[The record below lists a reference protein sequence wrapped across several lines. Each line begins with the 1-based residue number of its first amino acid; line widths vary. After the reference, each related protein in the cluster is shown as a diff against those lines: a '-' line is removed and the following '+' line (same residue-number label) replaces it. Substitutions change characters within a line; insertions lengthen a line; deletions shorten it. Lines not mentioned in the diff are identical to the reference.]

1 MFIFGVIPF
10 TEVREFVKNNYQ
22 KFFELSFGLFYFVSG
37 LKLTL
42 KTMVQVQNIIR
53 QNIASVWVPVLNRS
67 EQPCFKASAGPDRG
81 SSHILSPL
89 DYIEAI
95 QEGGIKQSNLFSVSA
110 GNDLR
115 MSTMRPNPYLSA
127 GIEER
132 RDYRGLL
139 LFNSRS
145 K

>member
-1 MFIFGVIPF
+1 
-10 TEVREFVKNNYQ
+10 
-22 KFFELSFGLFYFVSG
+22 
-37 LKLTL
+37 
-42 KTMVQVQNIIR
+42 MVQTENIIR
-53 QNIASVWVPVLNRS
+53 NTSVSPVFTGPNNHS
-67 EQPCFKASAGPDRG
+67 KASAGLYRG
-81 SSHILSPL
+81 SFHILSPL

-95 QEGGIKQSNLFSVSA
+95 QEGGIKQSNLFSASA

-139 LFNSRS
+139 QFNSRS
-145 K
+145 I